1 MSGLSLV
8 VIAQREKYKK
18 ILVGQRPLLIYIFE
32 LDSILEFLRYE
43 LLVAYNAVY
52 IIHLCI
58 VVILEFRIYL

>member
-32 LDSILEFLRYE
+32 LDSILEFFRFE
-43 LLVAYNAVY
+43 LLVTDNAVY
-52 IIHLCI
+52 ISHLCI